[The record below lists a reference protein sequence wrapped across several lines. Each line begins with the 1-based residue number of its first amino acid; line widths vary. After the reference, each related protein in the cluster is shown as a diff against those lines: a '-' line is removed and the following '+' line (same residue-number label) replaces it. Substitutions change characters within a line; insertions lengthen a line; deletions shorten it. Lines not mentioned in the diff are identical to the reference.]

1 MYTFLTSNSSVVKFH
16 TSQSLQVQEFFKV
29 NQRGTEITLTAQIYT
44 SCILEDH
51 SFSTT
56 SGPQKTQLLRVPK
69 LQDDEVAFP
78 TKNRPTVEQTLHCLA
93 TE

>member
-16 TSQSLQVQEFFKV
+16 TSQSLQVQESYKV
-29 NQRGTEITLTAQIYT
+29 NQRGTEIILTAKIYNN
-44 SCILEDH
+44 CIVEDH

-56 SGPQKTQLLRVPK
+56 SGPQKIQLLRVPK

-78 TKNRPTVEQTLHCLA
+78 TKKKTHSGTNPPLLSN
-93 TE
+93 